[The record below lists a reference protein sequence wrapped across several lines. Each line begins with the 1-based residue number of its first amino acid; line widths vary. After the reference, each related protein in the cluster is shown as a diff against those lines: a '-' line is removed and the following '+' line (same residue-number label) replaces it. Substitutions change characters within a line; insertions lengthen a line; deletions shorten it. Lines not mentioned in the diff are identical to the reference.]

1 MQSALYYKVLWHA
14 RAGPAAILADFEGS
28 DTAGCISAA
37 ANDSTQVG
45 LPTCCLNRRS
55 YRGGAGQLC
64 AARDFTGGREDG
76 RAREAEILGSRCR
89 PRARSSIS
97 KPSDACRRRGEQQ
110 NPRGPPVLPSACE
123 SRRFSARVIRTAA
136 ARDVP
141 FGETEGSQR

>member
-55 YRGGAGQLC
+55 YRCGAGQLC
-64 AARDFTGGREDG
+64 AARDFTGGRKDG
-76 RAREAEILGSRCR
+76 RAREAEILGSRSR
-89 PRARSSIS
+89 LRTRSVVSSLLMRAAGAAND
-97 KPSDACRRRGEQQ
+97 KNLAD
-110 NPRGPPVLPSACE
+110 LPSSCPPCE
-123 SRRFSARVIRTAA
+123 SRRSSARAISTGAA
-136 ARDVP
+136 PRRAFP
-141 FGETEGSQR
+141 